1 MPVDSP
7 FWTQTQLE
15 SDRPDAEDYRS
26 VLDSREPRVPDY
38 LWHKVVL
45 SAAIE

>member
-7 FWTQTQLE
+7 FSKLALLE
-15 SDRPDAEDYRS
+15 SDIPDAEDYRS